1 VSALDGLLGRRRLTI
16 LQEAEAMGG
25 RKTLAMSV
33 GALVAVAG
41 LTLMPAGVVVAQD
54 QSPERQVDEIF
65 ANMNT
70 PDSAGCAV
78 SVMSRGAITYKR
90 GYGMASLEYGVPIT
104 PSSIFHVASVS
115 KQFTAMAVALLAA
128 EGKVAWHDDIR
139 EYVPEAPDYGKT
151 ITLEHL
157 VHHTSGIRDQWSL
170 LIMAGWRWEADIV
183 RQEDV
188 LNIISRQKSLNFDP
202 GTTYLYSNTGFT
214 LLAVV
219 VERVSGMSLRE
230 FSEERIFKPLGMND
244 THFHD
249 DHQRIVPNRAYAY
262 APDSVYGLRISIP
275 DFAIVGASSLFTTVE
290 DLAKWDRNFYT
301 GRVGGLEV
309 IEQLQVKGV
318 LNNGDEINYAFGL
331 SHGTYRGLPTIGHGG
346 ADAGYRSDF
355 VRFPEQEL
363 SVAVLCNYPHS
374 SPGGKSRRVAGV
386 YLADHFEE
394 LAEEEEERKEVELS
408 PAELEQLAG
417 VYAAAHADDAVSIQL
432 REGKLYMGSGNGRQ
446 LVVLEGQRLWLR
458 GSGAPA
464 PYETSDA
471 GGVTI
476 RVPASGTEWIYTKTA
491 PADTTPEALEA
502 YTGTYYSDELGV
514 EYTVKLEDGQLVLW
528 NNKHGDTL
536 LRPTYRDGFTAR
548 HFDLTFRRRADGS
561 VDGCTISS
569 SRVWNVRFDKVPSEW
584 RSER

>member
-1 VSALDGLLGRRRLTI
+1 MDGRNTLT
-16 LQEAEAMGG
+16 L
-25 RKTLAMSV
+25 SV
-33 GALVAVAG
+33 GALVAVAALTFISTG
-41 LTLMPAGVVVAQD
+41 LVLAQG
-54 QSPERQVDEIF
+54 QSPERQVDDIF
-65 ANMNT
+65 ASRDT

-78 SVMSRGAITYKR
+78 SVMRRGAIIYKR

-128 EGKVAWHDDIR
+128 EGKVAWDDDIR
-139 EYVPEAPDYGKT
+139 KYVPEVPDHGKT
-151 ITLEHL
+151 VTLEHL

-170 LIMAGWRWEADIV
+170 LIMAGWRWEADVV

-219 VERVSGMSLRE
+219 VERVSGLSLRE
-230 FSEERIFKPLGMND
+230 FSEERIFKPLGMYD

-301 GRVGGLEV
+301 GQVGGLEV
-309 IEQLQVKGV
+309 IAQLQTKGV

-331 SHGTYRGLPTIGHGG
+331 SHGSYRGLPTVGHGG

-374 SPGGKSRRVAGV
+374 SPSGKSRAAAGV
-386 YLADHFEE
+386 YLADRFEE
-394 LAEEEEERKEVELS
+394 SDEEAEEREEAGLS
-408 PAELEQLAG
+408 SDELELLAG
-417 VYAAAHADDAVSIQL
+417 VYAASHADDAVRIQL
-432 REGKLYMGSGNGRQ
+432 REGKLYMGPGNGRQ

-464 PYETSDA
+464 RYEVGDA
-471 GGVTI
+471 GAVTI
-476 RVPASGTEWIYTKTA
+476 RVPASGTEWVYTKSS
-491 PADTTPEALEA
+491 PADTTPEALQA
-502 YTGTYYSDELGV
+502 YTGTYYSDELGF
-514 EYTVKLEDGQLVLW
+514 EYTVKLQDGQLVLW
-528 NNKHGDTL
+528 NNKHGDTP
-536 LRPTYRDGFTAR
+536 LRATYQDGFAAR
-548 HFDLTFRRRADGS
+548 YFDMTFSRQADGS

-569 SRVWNVRFDKVPSEW
+569 SRVWKVRFDKVSRGW